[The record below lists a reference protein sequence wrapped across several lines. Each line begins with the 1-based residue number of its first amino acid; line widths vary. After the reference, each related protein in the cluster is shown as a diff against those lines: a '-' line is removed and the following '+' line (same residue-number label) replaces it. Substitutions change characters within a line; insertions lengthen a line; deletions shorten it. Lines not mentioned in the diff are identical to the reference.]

1 MRSFLKPLSRQCV
14 LPVPFSNVTTRV
26 NWLIISAMHS
36 NHHSMGKSNEYSF
49 PWPKYMTKPH
59 DEVMQQSCCLTY
71 QSRWLNQNMASPAG
85 NWTPVS
91 RVTGGDTHHYTTEDP
106 IVWSSY
112 KLCSLVFKI
121 FLHFQQ
127 QTKTQP
133 ITEYPGTHLHTHW
146 ATTIDSLAL

>member
-1 MRSFLKPLSRQCV
+1 MQCV
-14 LPVPFSNVTTRV
+14 YIVPYMFIPRWKIKEASN
-26 NWLIISAMHS
+26 
-36 NHHSMGKSNEYSF
+36 
-49 PWPKYMTKPH
+49 
-59 DEVMQQSCCLTY
+59 
-71 QSRWLNQNMASPAG
+71 
-85 NWTPVS
+85 
-91 RVTGGDTHHYTTEDP
+91 HYTTEDP